1 MESRQLSHSLKDF
14 IFDLEKKMNENPRK
28 VILKV
33 QFFREERSKDIFK
46 IDNTSIIPRKEVAL
60 KVLEAFIEKC
70 LH

>member
-33 QFFREERSKDIFK
+33 QFFREERSKDIFE
-46 IDNTSIIPRKEVAL
+46 IDNTFYHSKKKSLPL
-60 KVLEAFIEKC
+60 L
-70 LH
+70 